1 MVEMRIQVF
10 SVKQLEISKRNL
22 VLLKEDSERK
32 LASFEPD
39 NNFFWAV
46 NLISYKTWQ
55 VYMHTEVF
63 ISCKALCYAIL
74 QQLSYWQ
81 FLRLESN
88 WAFQPLVISPLQIH
102 SRGKQEK

>member
-39 NNFFWAV
+39 NNFF
-46 NLISYKTWQ
+46 
-55 VYMHTEVF
+55 
-63 ISCKALCYAIL
+63 
-74 QQLSYWQ
+74 
-81 FLRLESN
+81 
-88 WAFQPLVISPLQIH
+88 
-102 SRGKQEK
+102 